1 VEKEKRQLEVGLE
14 KMTTLEREKARLEV
28 KLSRMDDLEHEKRHL
43 QLKVRFFFLHPF
55 FFAKE

>member
-14 KMTTLEREKARLEV
+14 KMNALEREKARLEV

-43 QLKVRFFFLHPF
+43 QLKVRFFFLHSF
-55 FFAKE
+55 FFG